1 MNIVRLEDA
10 LTIAQEDL
18 GISTSYN
25 IAEQDRLVLND
36 IEENIQ
42 QGDKEAMLKRG
53 DFFDTYLRE
62 AIQQY
67 FCEQRERVVGN
78 DSLYLTSVPFSEE
91 FHGVCLSSHYQLFMY
106 RYKQFKGFFSEFDI
120 DSLEK
125 GFELTE
131 HRGKKS
137 AFSNMGRIFDQAG
150 DLKALR
156 AVIFYATQ
164 KEFSTAYKGLLKTLI
179 LDYETIMD
187 ALRNDFETEKL
198 LVPVI
203 PPYFQPR
210 IARVLPLVQ
219 TDKQVV
225 EYTDHVQS
233 LAEFVIEHND
243 LFRSDIVD
251 FANNTYEILISKKWM
266 TDILTPDERKKT
278 IEFLLRLNG
287 FINRLKDR
295 SYREIVLEP
304 SEKI

>member
-10 LTIAQEDL
+10 LTIAQEDF
-18 GISTSYN
+18 GISTSYT
-25 IAEQDRLVLND
+25 IPEQDRLVLTA

-67 FCEQRERVVGN
+67 FCEQRERVVADDN
-78 DSLYLTSVPFSEE
+78 IYIRSIPFSEE
-91 FHGVCLSSHYQLFMY
+91 FHGVSIDSHYQLFMY
-106 RYKQFKGFFSEFDI
+106 RHKQFKDFFGEFDI

-125 GFELTE
+125 RFELTE

-150 DLKALR
+150 NLKALR

-164 KEFSTAYKGLLKTLI
+164 KRFSTVDEGLKNTLI
-179 LDYETIMD
+179 LNYEAIID

-233 LAEFVIEHND
+233 LAEFVIEHKD

-251 FANNTYEILISKKWM
+251 FASDTYGILISKKWM
-266 TDILTPDERKKT
+266 TDSLAPDERKKT
-278 IEFLLRLNG
+278 IEFLLRMNG
-287 FINRLKDR
+287 FANRLKDR
-295 SYREIVLEP
+295 GYREIVLEP